1 MKLSKAD
8 IGAPWE
14 LRASSFEA
22 QMKLMKNF
30 VSSSGAPREFP
41 VLYGMDAAVK
51 VISERFSVDLVPNV
65 ILMSELLAITH
76 VTLYI

>member
-1 MKLSKAD
+1 MEDVIQTTGYEFSQSGRDDDFLRVASKC
-8 IGAPWE
+8 WE
-14 LRASSFEA
+14 R
-22 QMKLMKNF
+22 
-30 VSSSGAPREFP
+30 V
-41 VLYGMDAAVK
+41 MDAAVK